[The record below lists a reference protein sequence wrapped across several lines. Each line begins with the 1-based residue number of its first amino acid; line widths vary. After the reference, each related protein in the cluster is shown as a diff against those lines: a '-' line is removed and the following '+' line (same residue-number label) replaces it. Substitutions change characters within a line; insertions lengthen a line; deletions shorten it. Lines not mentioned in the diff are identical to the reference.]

1 MQYNAAPTVDLIV
14 HPLFG
19 AERRN
24 DDRHLVLLT
33 HVHIEL
39 EAAVGAVHDLINR
52 EGRGFVVGVVFV
64 VVFKLGSNAV

>member
-1 MQYNAAPTVDLIV
+1 MQNDATPAVYLIID
-14 HPLFG
+14 PLLG
-19 AERRN
+19 PQRRN